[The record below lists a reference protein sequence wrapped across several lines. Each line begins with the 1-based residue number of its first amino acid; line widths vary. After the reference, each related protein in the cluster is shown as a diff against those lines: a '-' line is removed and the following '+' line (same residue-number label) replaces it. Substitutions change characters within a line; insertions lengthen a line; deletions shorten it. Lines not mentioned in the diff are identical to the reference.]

1 MLEIINY
8 ESRYHHDYKHI
19 SLEWLHEHNLY
30 EDVDGEMLD
39 HPRREVLDKD
49 GFIFLAKLNEQI
61 VGIVILLPLFG
72 NTYELLKLGVSKR
85 YQCRG
90 MIG

>member
-1 MLEIINY
+1 MF
-8 ESRYHHDYKHI
+8 
-19 SLEWLHEHNLY
+19 
-30 EDVDGEMLD
+30 
-39 HPRREVLDKD
+39 P
-49 GFIFLAKLNEQI
+49 AKLNEQI
-61 VGIVILLPLFG
+61 VGTVILIPLSG